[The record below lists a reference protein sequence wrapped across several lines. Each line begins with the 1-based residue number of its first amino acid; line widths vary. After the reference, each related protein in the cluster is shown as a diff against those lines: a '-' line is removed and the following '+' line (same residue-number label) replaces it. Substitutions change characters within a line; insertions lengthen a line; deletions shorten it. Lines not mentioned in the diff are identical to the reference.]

1 MGNTPSNCGIN
12 GGVLVNDDGK
22 ETCYTSTTTVNVT
35 NFQSATQ
42 SQNTTVQAYSG
53 PDRSGSIVP
62 LSVGSSSSAQIQSLV
77 ITVNLS
83 IGAII
88 GIVIGVVI
96 LLGLLGYAGHRTYKH
111 YTRFDD
117 PVDYNGRY
125 DPIADGIEEEDES
138 NYRIGP
144 NGANVY
150 TRAGEDYNNRNLGG
164 GYHKIRY

>member
-22 ETCYTSTTTVNVT
+22 ETCYTSTTTVNVK

-62 LSVGSSSSAQIQSLV
+62 LSVGSSTTAEIQSLV

-96 LLGLLGYAGHRTYKH
+96 LIGLLGYGGHSTYK
-111 YTRFDD
+111 YYNRFNN
-117 PVDYNGRY
+117 PVVSSSSEGNYSDYGTVSRNRAGQDYNR
-125 DPIADGIEEEDES
+125 E
-138 NYRIGP
+138 
-144 NGANVY
+144 
-150 TRAGEDYNNRNLGG
+150 LGG